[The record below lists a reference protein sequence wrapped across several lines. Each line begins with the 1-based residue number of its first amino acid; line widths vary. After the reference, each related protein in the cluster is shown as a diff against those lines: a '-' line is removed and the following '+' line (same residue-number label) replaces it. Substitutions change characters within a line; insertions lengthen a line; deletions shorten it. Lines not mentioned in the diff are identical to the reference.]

1 LQVSEQTSRVNQP
14 IANAHN
20 SAPGKKSVTH
30 FVAWLQELN
39 EVWRG
44 GMMSDEDYA
53 FSKAEHLE
61 HLLEPLKRPW
71 RKWIFGVLPVVL
83 IAGGVVSYFEQSLD
97 NMLTAACV
105 GAVCVVGAI
114 VAHWQAVR
122 GQLSKADRLTVIR
135 ELLARDLITC
145 DEFGVFEQRILS
157 MP

>member
-83 IAGGVVSYFEQSLD
+83 IAGGVVSYASAQCVWWVQSW
-97 NMLTAACV
+97 LTGRRFAGSC
-105 GAVCVVGAI
+105 
-114 VAHWQAVR
+114 QKR
-122 GQLSKADRLTVIR
+122 TDSR
-135 ELLARDLITC
+135 
-145 DEFGVFEQRILS
+145 
-157 MP
+157 